1 MYIIASLI
9 NICWFASVTRAV
21 SRYMPPADG
30 QRAMELFTTDRGY
43 SGTSD
48 GKTWH
53 ASYKEEGFDEM
64 NMEILHR
71 IASAHFN
78 WLLAQ
83 QGQYRITNQLGGC
96 LISALWTPDTNSVYV
111 STKARGPY
119 WGAMLNNKETAPVW
133 RARTENWKKNGKRDF
148 HVEDATYHWFEEV
161 RKSAGDPIWPLLRS
175 STAAET
181 KYPEGSMIATWGFHG
196 QEAQDNPA
204 IKNTGRPISLCSI
217 RDQRGVTCQQMA
229 DDLGVKY
236 EAVTNQPPAEQAI
249 DSSPPD
255 GDEIS
260 NDPCGSNAAKRDN
273 SGFLPRYRKRDAA
286 SECSISENIPTSLVI
301 STVTGLPS
309 PASSYDKGPSTSS
322 RPMTTPPPPPKP
334 SCVMQDMDPGLGITA
349 PGCICEGST
358 TLPLL
363 TLPSVSVYTQ
373 SCDYTALPTKTL
385 PNPISITTQTWTVGC
400 QACTGVGG
408 AEVPAA
414 ATCTSVPSCT
424 VTPLAQSFGVLLS
437 NTSVP
442 VGDADDKNGGKDL
455 RQNLYSQLH
464 PLCPDNSNICD
475 YTKGAEIKNMGTVV
489 SDGDAYLTLQ
499 AKIIGSQYNSTDT
512 RERLLAAAVAS
523 WERAASQSCKEVE
536 YKSDADPTESGCGSG
551 PILDGRSPFLSEDEG
566 KSLDRRILDG
576 PPPETVCSY
585 RGRLCAGPEVVT
597 AIMGTSENPYMNHM
611 QIKFELVSDNK
622 DSAFAEFV
630 CHLVIDAISD
640 LSMAVMPELAPAE
653 LFEQLELE
661 SLCE

>member
-1 MYIIASLI
+1 
-9 NICWFASVTRAV
+9 
-21 SRYMPPADG
+21 
-30 QRAMELFTTDRGY
+30 
-43 SGTSD
+43 
-48 GKTWH
+48 
-53 ASYKEEGFDEM
+53 M
-64 NMEILHR
+64 NMETLHR

-83 QGQYRITNQLGGC
+83 QSQYKITDRYGGC
-96 LISALWTPDTNSVYV
+96 ILSALWTPDTNSVYV
-111 STKARGPY
+111 STRARGPY
-119 WGAMLNNKETAPVW
+119 WVAMATDKKAAPVW
-133 RARTENWKKNGKRDF
+133 RSRTENWKKGAKTDF
-148 HVEDATYHWFEEV
+148 HVEDATYHWSEVV
-161 RKSAGDPIWPLLRS
+161 RKSAGHPIRPLPDGG
-175 STAAET
+175 TAAKT

-196 QEAQDNPA
+196 QEAQSNPA
-204 IKNTGRPISLCSI
+204 IKKTGRPIDLCSA
-217 RDQRGVTCQQMA
+217 RDARGMTCQQMA

-236 EAVTNQPPAEQAI
+236 EPVTNQPPAEQSI

-255 GDEIS
+255 GEEIS
-260 NDPCGSNAAKRDN
+260 DEPCGSNAARRN
-273 SGFLPRYRKRDAA
+273 NRGFLRKYRKRDAE
-286 SECSISENIPTSLVI
+286 SECSISYGIPTSLVI
-301 STVTGLPS
+301 STVTGLLS
-309 PASSYDKGPSTSS
+309 PASSYDKGPSTHSS
-322 RPMTTPPPPPKP
+322 PVTAPPPPPPKP

-349 PGCICEGST
+349 PGCICEGTT

-363 TLPSVSVYTQ
+363 TLPSASVYTQ

-385 PNPISITTQTWTVGC
+385 PNPISISTGTWTIGC

-464 PLCPDNSNICD
+464 PLCPDNSNVCD
-475 YTKGAEIKNMGTVV
+475 YTRGAEIKNMGTVV
-489 SDGDAYLTLQ
+489 SGGDAYLTLQ

-523 WERAASQSCKEVE
+523 WERAASQSCQEVDYE
-536 YKSDADPTESGCGSG
+536 SDADPTGSGCGSG
-551 PILDGRSPFLSEDEG
+551 PILDGRSPSPSGDNN
-566 KSLDRRILDG
+566 KSLGKRIIDG
-576 PPPETVCSY
+576 PPQEMVCHY

-597 AIMGTSENPYMNHM
+597 AIMGTLEDPYMNYM

-630 CHLVIDAISD
+630 CDLVIDSITD

-661 SLCE
+661 SLCK